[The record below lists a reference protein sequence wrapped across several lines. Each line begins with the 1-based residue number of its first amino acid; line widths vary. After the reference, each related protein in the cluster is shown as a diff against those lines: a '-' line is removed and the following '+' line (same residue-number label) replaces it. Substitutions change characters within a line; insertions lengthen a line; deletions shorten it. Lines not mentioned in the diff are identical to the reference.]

1 MYAVIMLCTVFASK
15 FCKLI
20 LGKYITTTSLDTD
33 ITTDDS
39 KQKGGQ
45 PYGCYFIMSKVS
57 MLTVI
62 PHNKAVELLQNRS
75 LHEFNTMPQIDQR
88 VRKIIREFMSE
99 NVGYSELPI
108 ACFGKSDA
116 KHNVAAEDIMHV
128 LPVNVKNDII
138 FQLDM
143 PSDMVVSVDFNKLM
157 QASTDVKNAID
168 DDDAQFV
175 LDEFKDELQLGN
187 NPSTT
192 SVIFIP
198 FLDLDRCRFYAKFN
212 NDFGAED
219 IDFPTIEK
227 MDVRKITAF
236 L

>member
-1 MYAVIMLCTVFASK
+1 M
-15 FCKLI
+15 
-20 LGKYITTTSLDTD
+20 
-33 ITTDDS
+33 
-39 KQKGGQ
+39 KGGQ
-45 PYGCYFIMSKVS
+45 PEGCIFIMSKVS

-62 PHNKAVELLQNRS
+62 PHNKAAELLQNKS
-75 LHEFNTMPQIDQR
+75 LHEFNTMPQLDPRIQK
-88 VRKIIREFMSE
+88 VIREYMSE

-108 ACFGKSDA
+108 ACFGKSD
-116 KHNVAAEDIMHV
+116 KKQNVDAEDLMHV
-128 LPVNVKNDII
+128 LPMNSKSDII

-157 QASTDVKNAID
+157 DASNDVKHSID
-168 DDDAQFV
+168 DQDAEFV
-175 LDEFKDELQLGN
+175 LEEFKDELSVGDK
-187 NPSTT
+187 PTDT

-198 FLDLDRCRFYAKFN
+198 FLDLDRCRFYAKVN

-227 MDVRKITAF
+227 MDVRKIASF